1 VNGKKYLLVLLAGL
15 LVTLALGSAALAQ
28 DTVGIID
35 PQKVLFQHPKFK
47 QTQDQIN
54 AMMQKKEQEAK
65 AAIEK
70 EKDEKK
76 KAQIYQQKRS
86 EASQNEQK
94 LMEPLFKDINVAIEK
109 VAKGKKLSVVINKAA
124 VFYGGVDIT
133 DDVIQAL
140 KK

>member
-1 VNGKKYLLVLLAGL
+1 MKDKKLVVALLAGL
-15 LVTLALGSAALAQ
+15 WISLALGGIALAQ
-28 DTVGIID
+28 DTIGIID

-65 AAIEK
+65 GLIDK

-76 KAQIYQQKRS
+76 KAQIFQQKRS
-86 EASQNEQK
+86 DAAQEEQK
-94 LMEPLFKDINVAIEK
+94 MMAPLFKDINAAIEK
-109 VAKGKKLSVVINKAA
+109 VAKAKKVTVVLNKAA
-124 VFYGGVDIT
+124 VFYGGTDIT
-133 DDVIQAL
+133 EDVIQAL